1 MTVYQFIS
9 NNIDRT
15 VKTCG
20 EKSLDGLDIPL
31 IPLPYP
37 FEEGKLIL
45 ESDGEI
51 VHGQK
56 GSLKEACL
64 YANSLIAP
72 PSGKRPPTICFTAPQ
87 YCTWME
93 LLYGQN

>member
-45 ESDGEI
+45 ESDGE
-51 VHGQK
+51 
-56 GSLKEACL
+56 S
-64 YANSLIAP
+64 YT
-72 PSGKRPPTICFTAPQ
+72 GKKAA
-87 YCTWME
+87 
-93 LLYGQN
+93 